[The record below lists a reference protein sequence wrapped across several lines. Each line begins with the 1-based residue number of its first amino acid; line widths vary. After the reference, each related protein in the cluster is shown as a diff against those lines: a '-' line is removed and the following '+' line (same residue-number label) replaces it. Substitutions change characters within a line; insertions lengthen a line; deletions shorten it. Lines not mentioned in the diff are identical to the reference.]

1 MKAKKFLNVLKSNK
15 AKTLVLTGLMGLMPS
30 CKMDKN
36 APDAPKTPGNTHN
49 TYVLSNVMDTIPN
62 MPVDS
67 FMTHMPNVANAV
79 FYEPTED
86 THCFLFH
93 TGNMGSVSS
102 VTELRDMK
110 DNDNSIQNPY
120 VLTRVDNQSINGS
133 AKFITPAYYVY
144 NVEYGNEYGSGNWR
158 IDCVT
163 ESEYNAKYVNMTFQE
178 MADLAQ
184 ARILSKHPEE
194 VYHAQQ
200 IYNAILNNQ
209 GQWTQDE
216 PFYVTFNSNG
226 WQQNLKYS
234 DFGTFDVATI
244 DNSYGFTSMFSGGL
258 SSNEIKKSVV
268 QPQTFKA
275 TAYANITATNRQIG
289 SEQELIVST
298 GRDSA
303 IFTIDA
309 LQNETIVMPFKNW
322 YKVTIIRTNNSVVST
337 FENINGTTIAD
348 TWQLPHPNMQET
360 NYREGI
366 QDNGLAVKDGFA
378 GTEHEDGILTGTAV
392 NYYTDE
398 TGYIEFVG
406 QGYRHDWLP
415 NKKIQFTFSFGG
427 TNRPRPEEQI
437 TTGLEN
443 VYCAPGRQR

>member
-1 MKAKKFLNVLKSNK
+1 MKKYLKKLNTNK
-15 AKTLVLTGLMGLMPS
+15 AKTFVLAGLMGLAPS

-36 APDAPKTPGNTHN
+36 APEEPQSINN
-49 TYVLSNVMDTIPN
+49 SYVIPSVMSANQD

-67 FMTHMPNVANAV
+67 FMMHMPNVANAV

-86 THCFLFH
+86 AHCFMFH
-93 TGNMGSVSS
+93 TDNMGNVNNI
-102 VTELRDMK
+102 TELRDMK
-110 DNDNSIQNPY
+110 DRDRNLQNPY
-120 VLTRVDNQSINGS
+120 NLTRMDNTCVNGS
-133 AKFITPAYYVY
+133 AKFITPRYWVFR
-144 NVEYGNEYGSGNWR
+144 VEYQNEYSGGHWM

-163 ESEYNAKYVNMTFQE
+163 DAEYNSKYATMSLQ
-178 MADLAQ
+178 DLANL
-184 ARILSKHPEE
+184 AYTRLMSKHPEE
-194 VYHAQQ
+194 VEHAEQ
-200 IYNAILNNQ
+200 IRNAILNNQ

-244 DNSYGFTSMFSGGL
+244 DYSQGFTSMFSGGMADY
-258 SSNEIKKSVV
+258 EINNKSAI

-275 TAYANITATNRQIG
+275 TAYANVTATNRQIG
-289 SEQELIVST
+289 SEQELLVST

-303 IFTIDA
+303 TFTIDA

-337 FENINGTTIAD
+337 FENVNGTTIAE

-366 QDNGLAVKDGFA
+366 QDNGLAAKDGFA
-378 GTEHEDGILTGTAV
+378 GTEHEDGILTGTSVA
-392 NYYTDE
+392 YYTDE
-398 TGYIEFVG
+398 TGYVEFVG

>member
-36 APDAPKTPGNTHN
+36 APDAPKTQDNTHN

-86 THCFLFH
+86 THRFLMH
-93 TGNMGSVSS
+93 TDNTTGYVNG
-102 VTELRDMK
+102 VTEERDVQ
-110 DNDNSIQNPY
+110 DRARYIVNPY
-120 VLTRVDNQSINGS
+120 NLTRIDNTSVNGS
-133 AKFITPAYYVY
+133 AKFITPAYWFYKVGY
-144 NVEYGNEYGSGNWR
+144 SNEYGGGDWG
-158 IDCVT
+158 IECVS
-163 ESEYNAKYVNMTFQE
+163 ESQYNSVYANMTNQE
-178 MADLAQ
+178 LANL
-184 ARILSKHPEE
+184 AYGRLIYKHPEDT
-194 VYHAQQ
+194 YHAEQ
-200 IYNAILNNQ
+200 IRNAILNNQ

-234 DFGTFDVATI
+234 DFGTFDVSTL
-244 DNSYGFTSMFSGGL
+244 DYSYGFTSMFSGGL
-258 SSNEIKKSVV
+258 PSNETNKSVV
-268 QPQTFKA
+268 QPQTFKT
-275 TAYANITATNRQIG
+275 TAYGKVKYDNHQN
-289 SEQELIVST
+289 SEYLMVVST

-303 IFTIDA
+303 TFTIDA

-337 FENINGTTIAD
+337 FENVDGTTIAD

-366 QDNGLAVKDGFA
+366 QDNGLVVKDGFA
-378 GTEHEDGILTGTAV
+378 GTHEDGILTGTAV

-398 TGYIEFVG
+398 TGYIELVG
-406 QGYRHDWLP
+406 QGYRQDRSQ
-415 NKKIQFTFSFGG
+415 NKNMQFTFSFGG